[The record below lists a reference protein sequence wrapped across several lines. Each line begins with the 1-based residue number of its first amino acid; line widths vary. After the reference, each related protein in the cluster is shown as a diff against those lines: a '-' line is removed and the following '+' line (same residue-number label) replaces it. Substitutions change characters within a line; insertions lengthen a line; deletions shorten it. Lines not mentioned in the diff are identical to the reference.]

1 MAHIITLCRCSAD
14 PNTID
19 KSQYIQVIGSAE
31 VIRPTHQ
38 INVLH
43 PDVSINYNSNLLSA
57 NYAYIDTFDRWYF
70 CTVST
75 DTAGRM
81 TIHCSIDVLHTYRDS
96 IRSCYGTAIR
106 TAAGATNVPDNKLP
120 IDPKRFFY
128 DGKKAAVLNAN
139 TGLNYFVAI
148 NGG

>member
-14 PNTID
+14 PNTVD

-31 VIRPTHQ
+31 IIRPTHQ
-38 INVLH
+38 INIIS
-43 PDVSINYNSNLLSA
+43 PNISINYNQNLISA

-70 CTVST
+70 CTIST

-81 TIHCSIDVLHTYRDS
+81 TIHCSVDVLHSFRDS
-96 IRSCYGTAIR
+96 IRQCNANIIR
-106 TAAGATNVPDNKLP
+106 TSAGATNVPDSKLP
-120 IDPKRFFY
+120 VDPKRFYY
-128 DGKKAAVLNAN
+128 DAVRKPVLNAN
-139 TGLNYFVAI
+139 SGYNYFVAI